1 MEMNKITIFFL
12 LFFSILYAQDEEYTI
27 DQKYLEDQ
35 IYITAVYQKLLN
47 LPDEI
52 SGTGFPYGIGLGVIK
67 DLPLNKNRNVG
78 LGIGLG
84 YAFDVH
90 YFNVKEFVI
99 PGEEDNEI
107 KSNKIALHMVDLP
120 IEFRFRT
127 STPQKYKFWRF
138 YPGFKFSYA
147 FAKDSELKQSE
158 DFEVDKVIE
167 VNDFQYGITLSAGFN
182 KWNLH
187 VYYGLSELFKEAEN
201 NSFQIAP
208 HELKIGIIFY
218 LL

>member
-1 MEMNKITIFFL
+1 MKKITIFFL
-12 LFFSILYAQDEEYTI
+12 LFFSTLQAQEEDYII

-35 IYITAVYQKLLN
+35 IYITAVFQKLLN

-52 SGTGFPYGIGLGVIK
+52 TSTGFPYGIGLGVIK
-67 DLPLNKNRNVG
+67 DLPLNKNRNIG
-78 LGIGLG
+78 IGIGLG
-84 YAFDVH
+84 YEFDVH
-90 YFNVKEFVI
+90 YFNVKEFI
-99 PGEEDNEI
+99 PSTDEENEI
-107 KSNKIALHMVDLP
+107 KSNKIALHMIDLP

-138 YPGFKFSYA
+138 YPGFKLSYA
-147 FAKDSELKQSE
+147 FAQNSKLKQSE
-158 DFEVDKVIE
+158 DFEVDKVIK

-187 VYYGLSELFKEAEN
+187 VYYGLSELFNEVDN
-201 NSFQIAP
+201 NNFQIAP